1 MIAVIERRTP
11 LEPRRRD
18 ELGVMSWE
26 AFVVGTWRGLFAQA
40 RARLRRDR
48 VKWGP
53 TGASGRLHGADDA
66 HQTAGSS
73 ALQAPHQT
81 HMNRWSPLSRG

>member
-1 MIAVIERRTP
+1 ML

-18 ELGVMSWE
+18 ELGAMSRE
-26 AFVVGTWRGLFAQA
+26 AFVVETWRGLFAQA
-40 RARLRRDR
+40 RARLGRDR
-48 VKWGP
+48 VKWDP

-73 ALQAPHQT
+73 ALQALHRT
-81 HMNRWSPLSRG
+81 HMNRSSPLS